1 MFIPAMPSAL
11 KPELIIMSTWDIDGG
26 YDNRI
31 CGHIYEVIEYFWI
44 LKDWFDTKFIFPDNI
59 PIEKVLDKYTFSREE
74 RDQIIESAIPQPKN
88 GLINTQQGIGLVLI
102 VDGNLGNFKGVIRG
116 IPIQFSCGKTGL
128 LPSRQSAQHFYLQH
142 QDWYL
147 LHDFR
152 IADPFNDYDEYVTY
166 PVDPARVYGYNKK
179 LLLSYLDD
187 VTPSFQFM
195 EARQPATFM
204 MYLTGN
210 CKRLSPRQISE
221 ILKKYNINTADR
233 LLIITDYDIDKMEI
247 THPNNNIEIKSFY
260 HRLEPIDL
268 FQLEWTHYIYTPVER
283 KWDCSNRLIPECV
296 KHNRYV
302 LFEKLGYED
311 KALRIRMEDSNFTYR
326 DIRDRGLCKDTKYIH
341 RENLN
346 LCKDDT
352 IIDMLMDIVNI
363 EHNKRGFPYPFDP
376 RGIRAFL
383 FQYGVKEDI
392 TECYKRMLNSSAN
405 ISYQEE
411 S

>member
-1 MFIPAMPSAL
+1 MFIPAMPSAF

-44 LKDWFDTKFIFPDNI
+44 LKDWFDAKFIFPDNI
-59 PIEKVLDKYTFSREE
+59 PLEKVLDKYTFSREE
-74 RDQIIESAIPQPKN
+74 RDKIIKSAIPQPKN
-88 GLINTQQGIGLVLI
+88 GLINTLQGIGLVLI

-116 IPIQFSCGKTGL
+116 IPVQFSCGKTGL
-128 LPSRQSAQHFYLQH
+128 FPSSRITQHFYLQR

-152 IADPFNDYDEYVTY
+152 IGDPFNDYDNHIIHTI
-166 PVDPARVYGYNKK
+166 DPARVYGYNKK

-187 VTPSFQFM
+187 VTPAYQLLHS
-195 EARQPATFM
+195 ETFM
-204 MYLTGN
+204 MYLTSN
-210 CKRLSPRQISE
+210 CKRLSPNKISE
-221 ILKKYNINTADR
+221 ILKQYGVQPFHR
-233 LLIITDYDIDKMEI
+233 LLIITDYEIDKMEI
-247 THPNNNIEIKSFY
+247 THPNNNIEIKSFF

-302 LFEKLGYED
+302 LFEKLEYED

-326 DIRDRGLCKDTKYIH
+326 DIRDRGLCKDTKYICS
-341 RENLN
+341 ENLN
-346 LCKDDT
+346 LCKDDI
-352 IIDMLMDIVNI
+352 IIDILMDIVNI
-363 EHNKRGFPYPFDP
+363 EHNKRGFPYQFDP
-376 RGIRAFL
+376 RGIRTSL

-392 TECYKRMLNSSAN
+392 KECYKRILNSSTN